1 MNEEELNAKQEE
13 LAKKEGDLAKKED
26 EIKAR
31 ESALAQ
37 READTSNIAKTI
49 KEEFEARL
57 EAQKAEFEQRLKD
70 REDVIRQLS
79 RGEDEAVTNPV
90 FDDLNKSRLAQK
102 VA

>member
-1 MNEEELNAKQEE
+1 MNEEELKAKQEE

-37 READTSNIAKTI
+37 READTSNIANTI
-49 KEEFEARL
+49 KKEFEARL

-79 RGEDEAVTNPV
+79 RGEDEAIANPV

-102 VA
+102 AA

>member
-1 MNEEELNAKQEE
+1 MNEEELKAKQEE
-13 LAKKEGDLAKKED
+13 LAKKEEELTKKED
-26 EIKAR
+26 EIKA
-31 ESALAQ
+31 

-79 RGEDEAVTNPV
+79 RGEDTAETNPV

-102 VA
+102 AA